1 MPNLLLVGPT
11 NNGKSMIIER
21 FRRQHLPT
29 TEPDRENI
37 PVLCVQMPSEPSPLR
52 FYTAILAAL
61 GSLLRPRPRVIEL
74 ERLAL
79 TLLREVGVQILVID
93 ELHNVL
99 AGSGDVRREFL
110 NLLRFLGNE
119 LRIPLVGVGTRE
131 AYLAVRSDD
140 QLENR
145 FEPFVLPVWEVGEEA
160 RSLLA
165 SFAAAFPLRHR
176 SVIYTDDMAQ
186 YLLARSE
193 GTIGEL
199 AHLLTAA
206 AVAAVESGTESINH
220 RTLTMADYVGPTQR
234 RRLFEREL
242 M

>member
-1 MPNLLLVGPT
+1 VWP
-11 NNGKSMIIER
+11 
-21 FRRQHLPT
+21 
-29 TEPDRENI
+29 ENW
-37 PVLCVQMPSEPSPLR
+37 
-52 FYTAILAAL
+52 
-61 GSLLRPRPRVIEL
+61 
-74 ERLAL
+74 
-79 TLLREVGVQILVID
+79 
-93 ELHNVL
+93 
-99 AGSGDVRREFL
+99 
-110 NLLRFLGNE
+110 
-119 LRIPLVGVGTRE
+119 
-131 AYLAVRSDD
+131 
-140 QLENR
+140 
-145 FEPFVLPVWEVGEEA
+145 FEPCVLRAWEAGEEA

-176 SVIYTDDMAQ
+176 SVIDTDDMAQ

-206 AVAAVESGTESINH
+206 AVAAVESGIESINH